1 MRKKCLFKT
10 LFCVFVV
17 VVVVIVVLPVSAGQD
32 REVGG
37 LEPQT
42 DENIAK
48 KSMFCAAQASTD
60 IPLIRTIS
68 SERCPL
74 LIQQ

>member
-1 MRKKCLFKT
+1 MVTCGQFLLGRGREKKCLFKT
-10 LFCVFVV
+10 LFCVVV
-17 VVVVIVVLPVSAGQD
+17 VIVIVVLPVSAGQE

-48 KSMFCAAQASTD
+48 KSTFCAS
-60 IPLIRTIS
+60 
-68 SERCPL
+68 
-74 LIQQ
+74 

>member
-1 MRKKCLFKT
+1 MVTCGQFLLGRGREKKCLFKT
-10 LFCVFVV
+10 LFCVVV
-17 VVVVIVVLPVSAGQD
+17 VVVIVIVVLPVSAGQE

-48 KSMFCAAQASTD
+48 KSTFCAS
-60 IPLIRTIS
+60 
-68 SERCPL
+68 
-74 LIQQ
+74 